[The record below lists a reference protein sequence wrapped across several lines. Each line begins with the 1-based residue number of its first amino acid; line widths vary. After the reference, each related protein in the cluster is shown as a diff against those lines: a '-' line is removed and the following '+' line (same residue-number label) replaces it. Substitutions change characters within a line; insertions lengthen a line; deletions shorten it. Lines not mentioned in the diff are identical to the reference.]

1 MIDIIIGMSVLGVAL
16 LFAWSIGYKMGYDR
30 GFEDSKKID
39 DRILDE
45 LFNKDEQF

>member
-16 LFAWSIGYKMGYDR
+16 FFAWSIGY
-30 GFEDSKKID
+30 SKGLKDCKKVD

-45 LFNKDEQF
+45 LFNKDKQL